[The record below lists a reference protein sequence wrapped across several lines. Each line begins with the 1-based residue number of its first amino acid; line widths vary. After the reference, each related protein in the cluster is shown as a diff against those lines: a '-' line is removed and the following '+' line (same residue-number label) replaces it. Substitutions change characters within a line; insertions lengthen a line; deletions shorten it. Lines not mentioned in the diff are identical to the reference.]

1 MSFRDKLSDKLKL
14 PDNELALLPNGYQI
28 VGKIVLIKLDK
39 RLLKHKRM
47 IGKKVLEVLPYLDTV
62 CLALDIRKTIR
73 KPRIEVIAGKKKTQ
87 TLNKEHGCSFLL
99 DVADIMWSQG
109 NKNEKQ
115 RMIDVVNKGE
125 TVADMFSGIGYFSIL
140 IAKHCHPRKVY
151 AMDINPK
158 AAEYLRRNIW
168 LNGVESVVEV
178 LEGDCRMFA
187 PALEGL
193 ADRVLMGY
201 LFDTEKFLPD
211 AIRIAKK
218 KAIIHFHRIV
228 KEDEIDSFGK
238 FLEKDKRLKVVETRK
253 IKSYAPKV
261 WHMVYDLCVT
271 KS

>member
-1 MSFRDKLSDKLKL
+1 MSFRDKLSDRLKL
-14 PDNELALLPNGYQI
+14 PDKELTLLPNGYQI
-28 VGKIVLIKLDK
+28 VGKIVLIKLDR
-39 RLLKHKRM
+39 RLLRHKKL

-62 CLALDIRKTIR
+62 CLAKDIRKTIR
-73 KPRIEVIAGKKKTQ
+73 QPRIEVIAGKKKTQ

-115 RMIDVVNKGE
+115 RMIDTAKPGE

-140 IAKHCHPRKVY
+140 IA
-151 AMDINPK
+151 MDINPK

-168 LNGVESVVEV
+168 LNNVENIVEV
-178 LEGDCRMFA
+178 LEGDCRLFA
-187 PALEGL
+187 PALEGV

-211 AIRIAKK
+211 AIRIAKN
-218 KAIIHFHRIV
+218 KAIIHFHRTV
-228 KEDEIDSFGK
+228 KEGEIDSFGK
-238 FLEKDKRLKVVETRK
+238 KLEKDKRLKVMQARK

-261 WHMVYDLCVT
+261 WHMVYDLRVT